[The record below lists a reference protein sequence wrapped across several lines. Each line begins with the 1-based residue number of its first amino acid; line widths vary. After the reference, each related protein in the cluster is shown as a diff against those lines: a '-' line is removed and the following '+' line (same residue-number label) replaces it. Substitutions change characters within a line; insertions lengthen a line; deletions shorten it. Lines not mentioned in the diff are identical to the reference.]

1 MENYKQWMEQKLTSE
16 DMDKLPKV
24 RKPITEEELKE
35 ILFHNGWRSQSLE
48 VLMPVVREVEK
59 YHNNAVKPLT
69 DKEIEGIR
77 MTTAGDIKA
86 FARAIEKAHGIV

>member
-24 RKPITEEELKE
+24 KKPITEKELKD
-35 ILFHNGWRSQSLE
+35 ILINKGWRSQSMS

-59 YHNNAVKPLT
+59 YH
-69 DKEIEGIR
+69 GIL
-77 MTTAGDIKA
+77 
-86 FARAIEKAHGIV
+86 